1 MNDRKRP
8 DHWTRKAKAQGYTAR
23 SVFKLDEIQR
33 RMPMLPPRSRVLD
46 LGCSPGSWSAWVH
59 DNGGPGTTLVG
70 VDLQPSPGYPG
81 HFVEGSALELGPAA
95 LLGLLGGPADLVLSD
110 MAPRTTGN
118 RFSDHVEQVV
128 LARMAFDLAV
138 ATLRPGGCF
147 VCKIFDG
154 EDAPALVEAIRLTFA
169 EHRRF
174 RPEATRTQSREFFI
188 GARGLRPPA
197 P

>member
-1 MNDRKRP
+1 MQPTDNQP
-8 DHWTRKAKAQGYTAR
+8 
-23 SVFKLDEIQR
+23 
-33 RMPMLPPRSRVLD
+33 LPNRYGFMV
-46 LGCSPGSWSAWVH
+46 
-59 DNGGPGTTLVG
+59 PGTTLVG